1 MPHSSTF
8 LKKAARGDDHHT
20 RDGPAEHP
28 ICPEP
33 FQQCAPGSIP
43 IALPDLTRNPSLW
56 RCHPKSCL
64 PTDRTFPS
72 FSEHTD
78 HTSPHGH
85 LGTPCRRCPCA
96 GGDGTATKEPPAA
109 VPTRHHHSAPRRSL
123 PTLGQNTGVI
133 WVHPQL
139 EKLQEIQQ
147 QQRWQTTAAPFC
159 AMNIDG

>member
-1 MPHSSTF
+1 MTTTPGMAQQSIPYVQSHSSSAIPAVCSR
-8 LKKAARGDDHHT
+8 LHPHCPSRPHT
-20 RDGPAEHP
+20 KSLTLEVPPKELPAHRPRLP
-28 ICPEP
+28 I
-33 FQQCAPGSIP
+33 I
-43 IALPDLTRNPSLW
+43 
-56 RCHPKSCL
+56 
-64 PTDRTFPS
+64 
-72 FSEHTD
+72 SEHTD

-147 QQRWQTTAAPFC
+147 QQQWQTTAAPFC